1 MFEPPLVSQ
10 LLGTGAVLL
19 GFILAG
25 ILVRQMEL
33 HELEKQRKLEERDTK
48 IIQAFNEA
56 VEIGRELEREEI
68 RQNIRRE
75 FQGFTFDNEP
85 PQGLRPEPLALPEP
99 RRSRYAKDLG

>member
-33 HELEKQRKLEERDTK
+33 HVLDKQRKLEERATK
-48 IIQAFNEA
+48 II
-56 VEIGRELEREEI
+56 
-68 RQNIRRE
+68 
-75 FQGFTFDNEP
+75 
-85 PQGLRPEPLALPEP
+85 
-99 RRSRYAKDLG
+99 